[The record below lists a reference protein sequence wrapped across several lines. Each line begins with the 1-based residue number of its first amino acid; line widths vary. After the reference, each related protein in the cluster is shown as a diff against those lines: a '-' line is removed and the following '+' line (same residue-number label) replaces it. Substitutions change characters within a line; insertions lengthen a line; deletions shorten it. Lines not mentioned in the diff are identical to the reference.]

1 MIINRL
7 YFIFPKLWYLLLC
20 STLGIALPAQDI
32 NIDSLQQLI
41 DTAPNEYT
49 KVKET
54 TTLAHAITIDHPFV
68 AKQSLLEILPLA
80 QSLDDKIVVEVYYFL
95 GEVYEAT
102 QQLDS
107 ALIVYDKV
115 IALAQQYSVP
125 DRRINSLI
133 QQGFIYA
140 QKGDLNKCLELAKAA
155 YALAANNTNNAKM
168 RAANNLGR
176 SFSFIAEFDSSTY
189 YLKEAIEVEQA
200 LSDNK
205 RIIAELHINI
215 GNNYARSQK
224 IDQAIE
230 AYNEALDLMKEAKDS
245 TRIAVAYRSIAVTYF
260 FSGAYPEALENLH
273 TSVDILANTKYYVD
287 HIKSLDYL
295 GEIYFT
301 IKDYENAQLYW
312 ERAIETSQK
321 ANVDQQNPDLLFKKG
336 RVLLLQEKYQE
347 ALEVLLL
354 SEELMKEM
362 GQHISGDWY
371 WHIGQAHEM
380 LEDYEKAQQNYER
393 AIELAPG
400 VNSQFIITR
409 SLFGLGQV
417 QEKQGKYDQALS
429 YYEQAYDVAFENG
442 LKENEMDAAAGLYRM
457 YKRKSNS
464 NQALYFH
471 EISKSIQDSLFNE
484 ANTEEITRMQSRF
497 EFEQEKQELAYAQA
511 EELKEQLYIRRL
523 LWIAL
528 AVAAILLIIGLLYN
542 RAKQKSNERL
552 GLLNEQILSQ
562 KEKLEELDISKS
574 HFFTNISHEFRTP
587 LTVIIGMIAKAIKQP
602 EKWDKN
608 EAEVIDRNAK
618 NLLDLVNQILD
629 LRKLESGK
637 LALNLY
643 QADIIPHLR
652 YIFDSFNALGGSK
665 NIKTHYDSD
674 LETLVMDYDSEKML
688 RIISNLM
695 SNAIKFTPEE
705 GNIYLSITKG
715 KAEQYSDTEDELI
728 IKVKDTG
735 IGIPPEKL
743 EKIFDQFY
751 QMESTSK
758 WAGHGTGIGLALCKE
773 LVELMGGDIK
783 VESEVGH
790 GSIFTVSLP
799 VYRRAPIK
807 EVIEM
812 DELTVDSAYARV
824 EEIKHTDVVDV
835 IDEQSDLPLVL
846 LIDDNRD
853 ILQYLMS
860 CLEGKYQLAI
870 ARDGQ
875 EGIDKALEL
884 IPDVIISDVMMP
896 KKNGYEVCD
905 ELKANEKTSHIPI
918 ILLTAKA
925 SDHSKIE
932 GLKKGA
938 DVYLTKPFQE
948 EELLIRLHN
957 IIKSRKKTQQ
967 YFLQN
972 NKLSASNAQ
981 NIDEEQENEFL
992 QRLRDLLIERL
1003 DDNDYGIPEICRDI
1017 GMSRSQLHRKIKALT
1032 GLSTSFF
1039 LRRIRLFKAKELLET
1054 TDLNIS
1060 QVTYTVGVSNP
1071 SYFARIF
1078 VEEFGYAPS
1087 NIRK

>member
-7 YFIFPKLWYLLLC
+7 HSISYKFCHLLLC
-20 STLGIALPAQDI
+20 CILGVALSAQDV
-32 NIDSLQQLI
+32 NVDSLQQLI
-41 DTAPNEYT
+41 ETAPGDYA

-54 TTLAHAITIDHPFV
+54 TTLAHAITPDQPAV
-68 AKQSLLEILPLA
+68 AKQSLLAILPLA
-80 QSLDDKIVVEVYYFL
+80 ESLEDKLLVEVYYFL
-95 GEVYEAT
+95 GEAYEGT

-107 ALIVYDKV
+107 ALIVYDKT
-115 IALAQQYSVP
+115 IALAKQYSVSK
-125 DRRINSLI
+125 RRIYSLI
-133 QQGFIYA
+133 QQGFIHA
-140 QKGDLNKCLELAKAA
+140 QKGDLTKCLELAREA
-155 YALAANNTNNAKM
+155 YVLAANKTNTAKL

-176 SFSFIAEFDSSTY
+176 SFSFVSEFDSSTY

-200 LSDNK
+200 LNDDK
-205 RIIAELHINI
+205 RVIAELHINI
-215 GNNYARSQK
+215 GNNYGRAQK

-230 AYNEALDLMKEAKDS
+230 AYNKALDLMKEAKDS
-245 TRIAVAYRSIAVTYF
+245 TRIAFAYRSIAVVHF

-273 TSVDILANTKYYVD
+273 TAVDVVANTKYYVE
-287 HIKSLDYL
+287 HIRCLDYL
-295 GEIYFT
+295 GEVYFT

-312 ERAIETSQK
+312 VRAIETSQK

-347 ALEVLLL
+347 ALEVLL
-354 SEELMKEM
+354 SSGELMKEM
-362 GQHISGDWY
+362 GQHINGDWY
-371 WHIGQAHEM
+371 WHLGQAYEM
-380 LEDYEKAQQNYER
+380 LEIYEEAQQNYKL
-393 AIELAPG
+393 AIEFSPEG
-400 VNSQFIITR
+400 NSQFIITK

-417 QEKQGKYDQALS
+417 QEKQGKYDQALP
-429 YYEQAYDVAFENG
+429 YYQQAYDVAFENG

-457 YKRKSNS
+457 YKGKSNS

-471 EISKSIQDSLFNE
+471 EITKTIQDSLFNE

-528 AVAAILLIIGLLYN
+528 GVAAILSIIGLLYS
-542 RAKQKSNERL
+542 RAKQKSNEKL
-552 GLLNEQILSQ
+552 SLLNDQIVQQ
-562 KEKLEELDISKS
+562 KEKLEELDQSKS

-602 EKWDKN
+602 EKWN
-608 EAEVIDRNAK
+608 RLGAEVIDRNAK

-629 LRKLESGK
+629 LRKLESRK
-637 LALNLY
+637 LALNLF
-643 QADIIPHLR
+643 QADIIPHLE
-652 YIFDSFNALGGSK
+652 YIFDSFNALGESK
-665 NIKTHYDSD
+665 NIQTHYKSN
-674 LETLVMDYDSEKML
+674 LETLVMDYDPEKIL
-688 RIISNLM
+688 RIVSNLM
-695 SNAIKFTPEE
+695 SNALKFTPE
-705 GNIYLSITKG
+705 GGDIYLSVSKD
-715 KAEQYSDTEDELI
+715 KAEQYADSEDQLI

-751 QMESTSK
+751 QLESTSK

-773 LVELMGGDIK
+773 LVELMGGEIRA
-783 VESEVGH
+783 ESEVGK
-790 GSIFTVSLP
+790 GSLFTVGLP

-812 DELTVDSAYARV
+812 DDLTVDSAYARV
-824 EEIKHTDVVDV
+824 EEIKHTSVVDV

-853 ILQYLMS
+853 ILQYLVS
-860 CLEGKYQLAI
+860 CLEDKYQLAI

-875 EGIDKALEL
+875 EGIDKAME
-884 IPDVIISDVMMP
+884 IVPDIIISDVMMP
-896 KKNGYEVCD
+896 RKNGYEVCD
-905 ELKANEKTSHIPI
+905 ELKTDEKTSHIPI

-957 IIKSRKKTQQ
+957 IIESRKKTQQ

-972 NKLSASNAQ
+972 NSLSASNAQ
-981 NIDEEQENEFL
+981 NIDVKQEDEFL

-1003 DDNDYGIPEICRDI
+1003 DDMDYGIHQICLDVA
-1017 GMSRSQLHRKIKALT
+1017 MSRSQLHRKIKALT
-1032 GLSTSFF
+1032 GESTSFF
-1039 LRRIRLFKAKELLET
+1039 IRRIRLFKAKELLET

-1060 QVTYTVGVSNP
+1060 QITYAVGVSSP

-1078 VEEFGYAPS
+1078 VEEFGYSPRQV
-1087 NIRK
+1087 RK